1 MATTPGTTPVT
12 TTLATTSATATA
24 TATGTEAPAAEA
36 TRPRRRRSI
45 NWSTAATVAT
55 TVVIIVWCLAPFYWM
70 LLLAFRD
77 SDYTFSTDLWF
88 SHVTLDNFRYAFNA
102 HYNPFARSLLNSL
115 VIGTVVTAVSM
126 VIGVF
131 AAYALARLTFRGKGL
146 VLTVILG
153 ASMFP
158 GVAILT
164 PLFQLFSSWHW
175 LGNYQAL
182 VLPQISFSLP
192 LAVYTLTSFFADMP
206 WNLEEAARVDGATPR
221 QAFRLVILPLAA
233 PAMFTTAI
241 LVFLASWNE
250 YLLSS
255 VLSNGSASVAPS
267 TVAIANFT
275 AGPHIVPYTQTMA
288 AGLVVTVPL
297 IAVVLLLQRRIVS
310 GLTAG
315 GVKG

>member
-1 MATTPGTTPVT
+1 MTTAAVSAPRATTAEETAPKAPFRWGTLGTGLVI
-12 TTLATTSATATA
+12 TL
-24 TATGTEAPAAEA
+24 
-36 TRPRRRRSI
+36 
-45 NWSTAATVAT
+45 
-55 TVVIIVWCLAPFYWM
+55 VIIWCFLPFYWM
-70 LLLAFRD
+70 VVLAFRAN
-77 SDYTFSTDLWF
+77 SATFDTTPWF
-88 SHVTLDNFRYAFNA
+88 SHVTFSNFRYAFNTSI
-102 HYNPFARSLLNSL
+102 NSFGRSLINSL
-115 VIGTVVTAVSM
+115 IIGTVVTLVAMIV
-126 VIGVF
+126 GVF
-131 AAYALARLTFRGKGL
+131 AGYAMARLAFRGKGL
-146 VLTVILG
+146 VLAGILG

-164 PLFQLFSSWHW
+164 PIFQLFTNLGW
-175 LGNYQAL
+175 LGTYQGL
-182 VLPQISFSLP
+182 ITPEISFSLP

-206 WNLEEAARVDGATPR
+206 WELEQAARVDGATPG
-221 QAFRLVILPLAA
+221 QAFRLVIFPLAA
-233 PAMFTTAI
+233 PALFTTAI

-255 VLSNGSASVAPS
+255 VLSVGKSSVAPS

-297 IAVVLLLQRRIVS
+297 VIVVLLFQRRIVS

>member
-1 MATTPGTTPVT
+1 MTATTAPPVPTADTPV
-12 TTLATTSATATA
+12 A
-24 TATGTEAPAAEA
+24 
-36 TRPRRRRSI
+36 PRRPNI
-45 NWSTAATVAT
+45 GWGAIG
-55 TVVIIVWCLAPFYWM
+55 TVVTTAIIVVWCLAPFYWM
-70 LLLAFRD
+70 LVLAFRD
-77 SDYTFSTDLWF
+77 SDFTFSTDLWF
-88 SHVTLDNFRYAFNA
+88 SHVTLDNFRYAFDTR
-102 HYNPFARSLLNSL
+102 YNSFARSLVNSL
-115 VIGTVVTAVSM
+115 LIGTVVTAASM

-131 AAYALARLTFRGKGL
+131 AAYALARLSFRGKGL

-175 LGNYQAL
+175 LGSYQAL
-182 VLPQISFSLP
+182 ALPQISFSLP

-206 WNLEEAARVDGATPR
+206 WNLEEAARVDGATSR

-255 VLSNGSASVAPS
+255 VLSNGSTDVAPS

-288 AGLVVTVPL
+288 AGLIVTVPL

-315 GVKG
+315 GIKG

>member
-1 MATTPGTTPVT
+1 MTTATT
-12 TTLATTSATATA
+12 TS
-24 TATGTEAPAAEA
+24 
-36 TRPRRRRSI
+36 
-45 NWSTAATVAT
+45 TVAAADAPT
-55 TVVIIVWCLAPFYWM
+55 PTPASSNRWANVGTLVTFVVIILWCIAPFYWM
-70 LLLAFRD
+70 LVLAFRD
-77 SDYTFSTDLWF
+77 PNYTFDTTPF
-88 SHVTLDNFRYAFNA
+88 FTHNTLSNFRYAFDTTN
-102 HYNPFARSLLNSL
+102 NTFGRSLFNSL
-115 VIGTVVTAVSM
+115 LIGAVVTFIAM
-126 VIGVF
+126 GVGVT
-131 AAYALARLTFRGKGL
+131 AAYALARLAFRGKAL
-146 VLTVILG
+146 LLAAILG

-164 PLFQLFSSWHW
+164 PLFQLFSGWGW
-175 LGNYQAL
+175 LGTYQSL
-182 VLPQISFSLP
+182 ILPEISFSLP

-206 WNLEEAARVDGATPR
+206 WELEQAARVDGATPG

-255 VLSNGSASVAPS
+255 VLSNGNNKVAPS

-275 AGPHIVPYTQTMA
+275 AGPHITPYTQTMA
-288 AGLVVTVPL
+288 AGVVVTIPL
-297 IAVVLLLQRRIVS
+297 MIAVLVFQRRIVS

>member
-1 MATTPGTTPVT
+1 M
-12 TTLATTSATATA
+12 TATA
-24 TATGTEAPAAEA
+24 IETPAAGARVVE
-36 TRPRRRRSI
+36 TVPRKF
-45 NWSTAATVAT
+45 NWGNLT
-55 TVVIIVWCLAPFYWM
+55 TGAVMAIIIVWCLLPFYWM
-70 LLLAFRD
+70 LVLSFRD
-77 SDYTFSTDLWF
+77 SNYTFDTTPFFTHSTF
-88 SHVTLDNFRYAFNA
+88 QNFKYAFDSSI
-102 HYNPFARSLLNSL
+102 NPFARSLLNS
-115 VIGTVVTAVSM
+115 VIIGGTVTLVSM

-131 AAYALARLTFRGKGL
+131 AGYALARLVFRGKGF
-146 VLTVILG
+146 VLAAILG

-164 PLFQLFSSWHW
+164 PLFQLFSSFGW
-175 LGNYQAL
+175 LGTYQAL
-182 VLPQISFSLP
+182 ILPQISFSLP

-206 WNLEEAARVDGATPR
+206 WDLEEAARVDGCTPG

-233 PAMFTTAI
+233 PALFTTAI

-255 VLSNGSASVAPS
+255 VLSNGVTSVAPS
-267 TVAIANFT
+267 TVAIVNFT

-288 AGLVVTVPL
+288 AGLVVTIPL
-297 IAVVLLLQRRIVS
+297 IIVVLLFQRRIVS

>member
-1 MATTPGTTPVT
+1 MTTAVQDAPSASHSASPPLRAPRKFQWGNAGTVGV
-12 TTLATTSATATA
+12 LIFI
-24 TATGTEAPAAEA
+24 GL
-36 TRPRRRRSI
+36 
-45 NWSTAATVAT
+45 
-55 TVVIIVWCLAPFYWM
+55 WCLLPFYWM
-70 LLLAFRD
+70 VIEAFRD
-77 SDYTFSTDLWF
+77 NQYTYDNTFWF
-88 SHVTLDNFRYAFNA
+88 THVTWSNFNYAFDTTNN
-102 HYNPFARSLLNSL
+102 HFGRSLVNSL
-115 VIGTVVTAVSM
+115 IIGTCVTLLAM

-131 AAYALARLTFRGKGL
+131 AGYALARLAFRGKGF
-146 VLTVILG
+146 VLAAILA

-164 PLFQLFSSWHW
+164 PIFQLFTDFGW
-175 LGNYQAL
+175 LGTYQGL
-182 VLPQISFSLP
+182 ILPQISFSLP

-206 WNLEEAARVDGATPR
+206 WELEQAARVDGATPG

-233 PAMFTTAI
+233 PAMFTVSI

-255 VLSNGSASVAPS
+255 VLSNGNINVQPT

-275 AGPHIVPYTQTMA
+275 AGPHVPANTQTMA
-288 AGLVVTVPL
+288 AGLVVTIPL
-297 IAVVLLLQRRIVS
+297 IAVVLLFQRRIVS

>member
-1 MATTPGTTPVT
+1 M
-12 TTLATTSATATA
+12 ATATA
-24 TATGTEAPAAEA
+24 LPSRTTSGSDVPELK
-36 TRPRRRRSI
+36 RGIRWGNI
-45 NWSTAATVAT
+45 GTVAVMT
-55 TVVIIVWCLAPFYWM
+55 IIILWCLLPFYWM
-70 LLLAFRD
+70 AVLSFRD
-77 SDYTFSTDLWF
+77 TAYTFDATPF
-88 SHVTLDNFRYAFNA
+88 FTHVTWGNFKYAFNPNF
-102 HYNPFARSLLNSL
+102 NPFGRSLVNSV
-115 VIGTVVTAVSM
+115 VIGTTVTVISM

-131 AAYALARLTFRGKGL
+131 AGYALARLVFRGKGF
-146 VLTVILG
+146 VLAAILG

-164 PLFQLFSSWHW
+164 PLFQLFSDIGW
-175 LGNYQAL
+175 LGTYPAL
-182 VLPQISFSLP
+182 ILPQISFSLP

-206 WNLEEAARVDGATPR
+206 WDLEEAARVDGCTPG

-233 PAMFTTAI
+233 PALFTTAI
-241 LVFLASWNE
+241 LVFISSWNE

-255 VLSNGSASVAPS
+255 VLSNGNAKVAPS

-297 IAVVLLLQRRIVS
+297 IIVVLLFQRRIVS

>member
-1 MATTPGTTPVT
+1 M
-12 TTLATTSATATA
+12 STATA
-24 TATGTEAPAAEA
+24 LETQPAAPASHEAP
-36 TRPRRRRSI
+36 RRKI
-45 NWSTAATVAT
+45 HWGNIGTGAVMA
-55 TVVIIVWCLAPFYWM
+55 IIFVWCLAPFYWM
-70 LLLAFRD
+70 LVLSFRATA
-77 SDYTFSTDLWF
+77 YTFDTTPWF
-88 SHVTLDNFRYAFNA
+88 THLTLSNFKYAFNPEF
-102 HYNPFARSLLNSL
+102 NPFGRSLVNSL
-115 VIGTVVTAVSM
+115 IIGTTVTAVSM

-131 AAYALARLTFRGKGL
+131 AGYALARLVFRGKGF
-146 VLTVILG
+146 VLAAILG

-164 PLFQLFSSWHW
+164 PLFQLFSGFGW
-175 LGNYQAL
+175 LGTYQAL
-182 VLPQISFSLP
+182 ILPQISFSLP

-206 WNLEEAARVDGATPR
+206 WDLEEAARVDGCTPG

-255 VLSNGSASVAPS
+255 VLSNGVTSVAPS

-297 IAVVLLLQRRIVS
+297 IIVVLLFQRRIVS

>member
-1 MATTPGTTPVT
+1 MTTTTATPVPT
-12 TTLATTSATATA
+12 ARASA
-24 TATGTEAPAAEA
+24 
-36 TRPRRRRSI
+36 PRRGRAI
-45 NWSTAATVAT
+45 NWGTVGTAVT
-55 TVVIIVWCLAPFYWM
+55 TMIIVVWCLAPFYWM
-70 LLLAFRD
+70 LVLAFRD
-77 SDYTFSTDLWF
+77 NEHTFATDLWF
-88 SHVTLDNFRYAFNA
+88 SHVTLDNFRYAFDA
-102 HYNPFARSLLNSL
+102 EYNPFARSLLNSL
-115 VIGTVVTAVSM
+115 LIGAVVTAVSM

-131 AAYALARLTFRGKGL
+131 AAYALARLSFRGKGF

-175 LGNYQAL
+175 LGTYQAL
-182 VLPQISFSLP
+182 ALPQVSFSLP
-192 LAVYTLTSFFADMP
+192 LAVYTLTSFFAEMP
-206 WNLEEAARVDGATPR
+206 WNLEEAARVDGATSG

-255 VLSNGSASVAPS
+255 VLSNGSTAVAPS

-288 AGLVVTVPL
+288 AGLIVTVPL
-297 IAVVLLLQRRIVS
+297 IVVVLLLQRRIVS

-315 GVKG
+315 GIKG

>member
-1 MATTPGTTPVT
+1 MATTTALSARTTDSVQPRQRRKIRWN
-12 TTLATTSATATA
+12 TA
-24 TATGTEAPAAEA
+24 G
-36 TRPRRRRSI
+36 
-45 NWSTAATVAT
+45 TAATT
-55 TVVIIVWCLAPFYWM
+55 VIIILWCLAPFYWM
-70 LLLAFRD
+70 LVLSFRD
-77 SDYTFSTDLWF
+77 SAYTFSTDLWF
-88 SHVTLDNFRYAFNA
+88 SHVTFDNFRYAFDA
-102 HYNPFARSLLNSL
+102 DYNPFARSLLNSL
-115 VIGTVVTAVSM
+115 VIGAVVTALSM

-131 AAYALARLTFRGKGL
+131 AAYALARLSFRGKGI
-146 VLTVILG
+146 VLAAILG

-164 PLFQLFSSWHW
+164 PLFQLFSTWHW
-175 LGNYQAL
+175 LGTYQAL

-192 LAVYTLTSFFADMP
+192 LAVYTLTSFFAAMP
-206 WNLEEAARVDGATPR
+206 WNLEEAARVDGATPG

-233 PAMFTTAI
+233 PALFTTSI

-255 VLSNGSASVAPS
+255 VLSNGATAVAPS

-288 AGLVVTVPL
+288 AGLIVTIPLVV
-297 IAVVLLLQRRIVS
+297 VVLLLQRRIVS